1 MPTETIYLCIFR
13 NQQGEKIAVKVS
25 ARVPRVGEILS
36 ISYLDAQGNFQIV
49 REIQRTVNTE
59 YEVVALEVKPAET
72 EKPSNWLSNRKDSY
86 KDSN

>member
-25 ARVPRVGEILS
+25 ARVPRLGEIVS

-49 REIQRTVNTE
+49 REIQRTVNAE
-59 YEVVALEVKPAET
+59 YEVVALEVKHAET
-72 EKPSNWLSNRKDSY
+72 EKPSNWLSHRKDLY
-86 KDSN
+86 KDSH